1 MRSPDHG
8 EARESGRKG
17 AEHQRAALEEGR
29 YENRVPYREGN
40 DAGSEVGG
48 LVEEAELVSES
59 VEGGAGDGDGEWG
72 NAFGRA
78 EPVKQYPRAPKGSK
92 RSHERIREDICEE
105 LMHAS
110 DLDASE
116 VEVAVREGVVVLAG
130 KVPERSM
137 KVRIEQIADRC
148 AGGVEIS
155 NQIRVEQ

>member
-1 MRSPDHG
+1 MRSPHG
-8 EARESGRKG
+8 TEERESGRKG
-17 AEHQRAALEEGR
+17 GEHQRAAREEGR
-29 YENRVPYREGN
+29 YENRVPYREGA
-40 DAGSEVGG
+40 DAGPEVGG
-48 LVEEAELVSES
+48 FKDEAELVSQ
-59 VEGGAGDGDGEWG
+59 GDGGGDR
-72 NAFGRA
+72 AFGRA
-78 EPVKQYPRAPKGSK
+78 EPVEQFPRAPKGSK

-110 DLDASE
+110 DLDASG

-130 KVPERSM
+130 TVPERSM

>member
-1 MRSPDHG
+1 MRSPNHG

-29 YENRVPYREGN
+29 YENRVPYREGD

-48 LVEEAELVSES
+48 LEDEAELVSAG
-59 VEGGAGDGDGEWG
+59 VGGGGS
-72 NAFGRA
+72 AFGRA
-78 EPVKQYPRAPKGSK
+78 EPDRQYPRAPRGSK

-110 DLDASE
+110 DLDASG